1 MSKIFNKNSIKLSN
15 SCCRNIGSDIASHN
29 RRIIQTISNSQ
40 GCNCR
45 NRAESPL
52 DNECLT
58 PNIVCKAV
66 VSAPSKRDKKYFG
79 IAGTSFKHSFRNHTR
94 DFRYKKYA
102 NSPKFSK

>member
-1 MSKIFNKNSIKLSN
+1 MSKIFHKNTIKLSN

-52 DNECLT
+52 DNECLM

-79 IAGTSFKHSFRNHTR
+79 IAGTSFKDSFRNYTR
-94 DFRYKKYA
+94 DFCYKKYA
-102 NSPKFSK
+102 NSPKLSK

>member
-1 MSKIFNKNSIKLSN
+1 MSKIFRKNTIKLSN

-52 DNECLT
+52 DNECLM

-79 IAGTSFKHSFRNHTR
+79 IVGTSFKDSFRNYTR
-94 DFRYKKYA
+94 DFCYKKYA
-102 NSPKFSK
+102 NSPKLSK

>member
-1 MSKIFNKNSIKLSN
+1 MSKIFRKNTIKLSN
-15 SCCRNIGSDIASHN
+15 SCCRNIGSDIASQN

-52 DNECLT
+52 DNECLM

-79 IAGTSFKHSFRNHTR
+79 IAGTSFKDSFRNYTR
-94 DFRYKKYA
+94 DFCYKKYA
-102 NSPKFSK
+102 NSPKLSK

>member
-15 SCCRNIGSDIASHN
+15 SCCRNIGSEIASHN

-79 IAGTSFKHSFRNHTR
+79 IARTPFKDSFRNHAR

-102 NSPKFSK
+102 NSPKL